1 MLENAI
7 ESRDEKIY
15 KLEKELER
23 FEDEVIVSSKPACEK
38 CESED
43 KTLNDMKEHD
53 PSEHI
58 DSDMPSTS
66 KCGKC
71 EYESDDE
78 AEMKMHTKSDHIE
91 KCESVTCDHCNF
103 TSKDEWKHITH
114 ICKVHIV
121 NPTFEDLYT

>member
-7 ESRDEKIY
+7 ESRYEKTY

-23 FEDEVIVSSKPACEK
+23 FEDEVIVSSKPSCEK

-43 KTLNDMKEHD
+43 KTLNYMKEHD
-53 PSEHI
+53 PSEHK
-58 DSDMPSTS
+58 DSDMPSSS

-78 AEMKMHTKSDHIE
+78 AVMKMHTK
-91 KCESVTCDHCNF
+91 
-103 TSKDEWKHITH
+103 
-114 ICKVHIV
+114 
-121 NPTFEDLYT
+121 